1 MRIALIILGIWLLIN
16 VLFVVL
22 MSPPRRPRKQHNQR
36 PTDSGPAPVLISKE
50 AYPFDAEEK
59 TSLQFTI
66 ISVAMVVL
74 FSLSPLI
81 VEAVDSIK
89 RIFRKRPPAK

>member
-1 MRIALIILGIWLLIN
+1 MRIVLLVLGIWLLIN
-16 VLFVVL
+16 ILFVVL
-22 MSPPRRPRKQHNQR
+22 MSPPRRPRKLPNRQ
-36 PTDSGPAPVLISKE
+36 PSDSGPAPVLISKE

-66 ISVAMVVL
+66 VSVAMVVL

-81 VEAVDSIK
+81 VETVDSIK
-89 RIFRKRPPAK
+89 RVFRKRPPAK